1 MLPGLLNWFKLVFG
15 PFGQSIISMTPLS
28 MHNFAHFTRHS
39 FWPKINNQPFNPK
52 RPWLF
57 GLLNTQGGEGAG
69 ICPFW
74 KTQSYSSQ
82 FHFRATNRVSYESWH
97 IFLKFDTLLRLL
109 RLNLRPLE
117 VAEVA
122 KVQTKKNR
130 SKILKSAI
138 FELQKCYTPQKKAEN
153 NCHSDL
159 KQNQRLL
166 YWKNWKKVD
175 FAIFDPKNQDVLSV
189 SAKFLEN
196 LSR

>member
-1 MLPGLLNWFKLVFG
+1 MKTALAKSTLVETMLVETIFLETIRKAFV
-15 PFGQSIISMTPLS
+15 
-28 MHNFAHFTRHS
+28 
-39 FWPKINNQPFNPK
+39 FNPK
-52 RPWLF
+52 RPGLF
-57 GLLNTQGGEGAG
+57 GLLDTRGGGG

-117 VAEVA
+117 VAKVA

-138 FELQKCYTPQKKAEN
+138 FELQKCYTPQKRAEN

-166 YWKNWKKVD
+166 Y
-175 FAIFDPKNQDVLSV
+175 
-189 SAKFLEN
+189 
-196 LSR
+196 